1 MPLLEFTVPK
11 AAATA
16 YSRLLSFFKNNLPL
30 REKSIDV
37 TFGPGGMTWTW
48 CPEGSSHMIEATI
61 SVIGPMPPWKCSLN
75 MEDYHMVYSTA
86 KNKATHGI
94 DTDTGVLRLDGQAM
108 QAHEPMGHVPMTV
121 PDTYDAHAVYDPAKL
136 FEVLDVFRRGFTA
149 VGLGVNNEMVTLGA
163 RVPTS
168 KCNVRVLSDSTTCPG
183 SSGQADV
190 IVPMN
195 PFFKMT
201 TARTF
206 SDGLDVYI
214 GQRCPVTMVYA
225 LKGGLGDM
233 RVMVSQNVG

>member
-1 MPLLEFTVPK
+1 
-11 AAATA
+11 
-16 YSRLLSFFKNNLPL
+16 
-30 REKSIDV
+30 
-37 TFGPGGMTWTW
+37 
-48 CPEGSSHMIEATI
+48 MIEATI